1 MTEWDTSVKVIGLD
15 DLSESLQSF
24 VKKYPDRA
32 GECLR
37 AEARRTRKEIVKNA
51 RDLTETHTTS
61 KMSLGRIGSY
71 RVSQVQG
78 YGVNQYVEIGARS
91 PHYHLVERGHAMVL
105 PKHFTWKNPKTGE
118 QIKRTWK
125 NGGQTRGRVSGRFF
139 LKMAKDAERERFPH
153 FVDEM
158 VDKIIRD
165 VGL

>member
-1 MTEWDTSVKVIGLD
+1 MKEWTSQVKVIGLD
-15 DLSESLQSF
+15 DLTESLQAII
-24 VKKYPDRA
+24 KKYPDRA

-37 AEARRTRKEIVKNA
+37 EEARRTRKDIVKNA
-51 RDLTETHTTS
+51 RELTETNTKS
-61 KMSLGRIGSY
+61 KMSLGRIGTY
-71 RVSQVQG
+71 KISQVQG
-78 YGVNQYVEIGARS
+78 YGVNQYVEIGARA

-105 PKHFTWKNPKTGE
+105 PYHFTWKNKKTGQE
-118 QIKRTWK
+118 ISRTWK

-139 LKMAKDAERERFPH
+139 LKKAKDAEKERFPI